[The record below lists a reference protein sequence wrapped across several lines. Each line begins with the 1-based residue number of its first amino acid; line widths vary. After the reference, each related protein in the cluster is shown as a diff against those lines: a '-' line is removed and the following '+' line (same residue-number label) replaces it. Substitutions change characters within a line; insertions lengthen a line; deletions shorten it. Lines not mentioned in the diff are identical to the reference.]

1 MNVEQARNDERA
13 SLWSGWA
20 GLIARVPG
28 LGLLRALSVTILGLA
43 LIGGCALNAGDET
56 KNWSPERLYS
66 AAREEL
72 EERNYQKAIGYY
84 EKLEARYP
92 YGRYAQMA
100 QLESAYAYWKDNEP
114 AQALATVERYIKMHP
129 ESAQVDYAYY
139 LKGRINFNE
148 DLGIMGYIAEKDMT
162 ERDPKA
168 AQEAFDA
175 FKELVTRFPDSK
187 YTPDAR
193 QRMRYLVNA
202 LASAEVNVA
211 EYYLRRA
218 AYVAAVNRAQYAIT
232 NYPDAPAI
240 ERALTVLA
248 KSYDAMGLTDLR
260 DDALRTLQA
269 TYPDSKVAFQRKSWW
284 KFWQ

>member
-1 MNVEQARNDERA
+1 
-13 SLWSGWA
+13 
-20 GLIARVPG
+20 
-28 LGLLRALSVTILGLA
+28 
-43 LIGGCALNAGDET
+43 
-56 KNWSPERLYS
+56 
-66 AAREEL
+66 
-72 EERNYQKAIGYY
+72 
-84 EKLEARYP
+84 
-92 YGRYAQMA
+92 
-100 QLESAYAYWKDNEP
+100 KDNEP

-129 ESAQVDYAYY
+129 ESANVDYAYY

-232 NYPDAPAI
+232 NYPDTPAI

-260 DDALRTLQA
+260 DDALRTLEA
-269 TYPDSKVAFQRKSWW
+269 TYPGSKVTLQRKSWW